1 MNQPIVALYW
11 DFEDIHSG
19 LFEEL
24 HGPGTYRDKDRRFA
38 PHEALIHIGAI
49 VEYAETLGSLAFNR
63 AYANWQWFARY
74 RDDLNDYNL
83 DLVQLY
89 PRGFKSG
96 GNVRIALDILQD
108 VYLHPQ
114 ITHVVL
120 VSGDGEF
127 VSLAQKL
134 RQLGKTVI
142 GIGNEQSANGQWV
155 RICHEFKLYRTLARR
170 AEGGDAGEIEPAALE
185 QTRELA
191 VSGLRRLLSQ
201 RGESR
206 ASAEELRHQ
215 LVRTDPSFD
224 EGNVGFSSFSAFLH
238 SLSDAIELSPS
249 GEVSLKGDAAS
260 APARSYSSPRPG
272 GYGSYSRERSAHAQ
286 YEQVLYRG
294 TFRPLP
300 YPWWRAGVV
309 CFEETLRAHADR
321 YMPTFEFWEEQ
332 VSAALAAKGLDSDP
346 QLVHRLRGSLWALR
360 QFILLPDRNGVSL
373 SDAVW
378 ETELT
383 LQESMDEEIV
393 RRLLRYGL
401 APLDVDTVGRIL
413 FHSEAEQ
420 HRDEVIETISIVAEE
435 LGMTDSMA
443 YAGASP
449 SSAAPVAAPEV
460 GAEPEA

>member
-38 PHEALIHIGAI
+38 PHDALIHIGAV
-49 VEYAETLGSLAFNR
+49 VEYAESLGNVAFNR

-74 RDDLNDYNL
+74 RDDLNDHNL
-83 DLVQLY
+83 ELIQLY
-89 PRGFKSG
+89 PRGVKNG

-108 VYLHPQ
+108 VYQRPQ

-134 RQLGKTVI
+134 QQLGKTVI
-142 GIGNEQSANGQWV
+142 GVGIEQSANGNWI
-155 RICHEFKLYRTLARR
+155 RACNEFKLYRNLVQR
-170 AEGGDAGEIEPAALE
+170 AEGGEGREIEAE
-185 QTRELA
+185 EFTQTREMTLSTLRKLLA
-191 VSGLRRLLSQ
+191 HRGASQVPAGDLRQQLL
-201 RGESR
+201 
-206 ASAEELRHQ
+206 
-215 LVRTDPSFD
+215 RTDPSFD
-224 EGNVGFSSFSAFLH
+224 EGNVGFVSFPAYLRSLADAVEVSA
-238 SLSDAIELSPS
+238 S
-249 GEVSLKGDAAS
+249 GEVGLKGDAAS
-260 APARSYSSPRPG
+260 SPARSYSTPRQNS
-272 GYGSYSRERSAHAQ
+272 YSSYSRERSAHAQ

-300 YPWWRAGVV
+300 YPWWRAGVL

-378 ETELT
+378 EKELT

-443 YAGASP
+443 YTGASP
-449 SSAAPVAAPEV
+449 SAPAATV
-460 GAEPEA
+460 EPEA